1 MTRTYLE
8 DPLADELPRP
18 SRSARPG
25 MLDLS
30 RNELVHPALEPLL
43 QRLLYDIPPSLAT
56 RYCSYPRLVVHL
68 AGELACDP
76 EALEIFPG
84 SDDGIG
90 VLLDAISRTGSTV
103 VLQAPNYPAYTYNAQ
118 LRAVPV
124 IPWLPKRDEQ
134 SARFD
139 VADALTILRSRPP
152 SVVVV
157 TEPHG
162 MLGTPLGELDLLK
175 LSTATHAGGHIL
187 VVDECYQGFGPCTT
201 AILNGPHIIRVGTF
215 SKSIGLAGLRLGY
228 VIGQPSVVD
237 RLRRWRRAGAVSA
250 VTAQIALELLRNHR
264 RELDVMRSD
273 VADGRDQLAG
283 HFAARGWAPLRTT
296 TNFLTTDLGSETTA
310 SAFVA
315 HLASTGIAVRQHHD
329 EFEGFVQI
337 TAAPWSTLVRVSEAA
352 ESFTELTARC

>member
-1 MTRTYLE
+1 MTDTYLE

-43 QRLLYDIPPSLAT
+43 QRLLCDMSPHLAT
-56 RYCSYPRLVVHL
+56 RYCSYPRLLIHL
-68 AGELACDP
+68 AGELGCDP
-76 EALEIFPG
+76 EALEMFPG
-84 SDDGIG
+84 SDDAIG
-90 VLLDAISRTGSTV
+90 VLLDAISRARLSV
-103 VLQAPNYPAYTYNAQ
+103 VLQAPNYPAYTYDAQ
-118 LRAVPV
+118 LRAVQLT
-124 IPWLPKRDEQ
+124 PWLPKRDEHG
-134 SARFD
+134 ARFE
-139 VADALTILRSRPP
+139 VADALTILQSQPP
-152 SVVVV
+152 SVVVI

-162 MLGTPLGELDLLK
+162 MLGTPLGELELLK

-187 VVDECYQGFGPCTT
+187 VVDECYQGFGPSTT
-201 AILNGPHIIRVGTF
+201 AVLNGPHIIRIGTF

-228 VIGQPSVVD
+228 VIGEPAVVD

-250 VTAQIALELLRNHR
+250 VTAQIALELLHNHR
-264 RELDVMRSD
+264 RELDAMRSD

-283 HFAARGWAPLRTT
+283 HFAARGWAPLRTA
-296 TNFLTTDLGSETTA
+296 TNFLTTDLGSGESA
-310 SAFVA
+310 SAFVT
-315 HLASTGIAVRQHHD
+315 HLGSAGIAVRQHHD

-352 ESFTELTARC
+352 DSFTELTARC